1 MKAPTVIVTE
11 GDNALV
17 VDMSALPKDHPRRF
31 AMLALQGLLQEHLAQ
46 HGELSPEDADR
57 YAMQAGQCAELFA
70 ELQTAGLFKGRA
82 SREG

>member
-1 MKAPTVIVTE
+1 MNTPTVIVTE
-11 GDNALV
+11 GDNALI
-17 VDMSALPKDHPRRF
+17 VDLSALPKDHPRRF
-31 AMLALQGLLQEHLAQ
+31 AMLALQGLLHEHFAQ

-70 ELQTAGLFKGRA
+70 ELQAAGLFKGRA

>member
-1 MKAPTVIVTE
+1 MKAPTVIVTD

-17 VDMSALPKDHPRRF
+17 VDMSDLPKDHQCRF
-31 AMLALQGLLQEHLAQ
+31 AMLVLQGLLQEHLAQ
-46 HGELSPEDADR
+46 HGELSPEDAER

-70 ELQTAGLFKGRA
+70 ELQATGLFKGRA